1 MNAVDTLLPD
11 PLRQSALALH
21 ALAAQDRAWVLAALP
36 EGQRAA
42 LQPLLAELEEIGIPR
57 DADLLRAVQ
66 PPAARQRSTGDL
78 EALARLLRREPPGVA
93 AGFLAAEAWPWR
105 REVLQRVGARAAEP
119 GSATTGPALRRA
131 LVEAVQEEW
140 ATACR
145 ADPPPRSRWQG
156 WRQRFT
162 TRSER

>member
-1 MNAVDTLLPD
+1 MSLATELPD
-11 PLRQSALALH
+11 PLRQSALTLH

-36 EGQRAA
+36 GGQRAA

-57 DADLLRAVQ
+57 DPDLLEAAQ
-66 PPAARQRSTGDL
+66 PRAARQRSAGELD
-78 EALARLLRREPPGVA
+78 ALARVLRREPPRVA
-93 AGFLAAEAWPWR
+93 AVFLAAEPWPWR
-105 REVLQRVGARAAEP
+105 GEVLQRVGARATEP
-119 GSATTGPALRRA
+119 GTDTKGPMLRRA
-131 LVEAVQEEW
+131 LIEAVQEEW

-162 TRSER
+162 TRIER